1 MHLSSRRHKSR
12 STTTHHLDSSLTITT
27 TDVDTIAASTSD
39 PYPNCEFH
47 FESWIG
53 DGICDDGT
61 NSEDCNYDGGDC
73 CLDFVVIDHCLD
85 CCCHENG
92 CLTSTTPFVNLCP
105 SCNTY
110 MLGYLGDMVCN
121 DYFNTEECC
130 FDLGDCCDPN
140 ADKLPSSCSEC
151 KCKSENGLASL
162 LTPDTPLGP
171 CQPESFIS
179 DGFCDDSLNF
189 PICEFDGGDCC
200 SSTSDYAFCSV
211 CLCVSPANFT
221 EPMAYSDKCQISWI
235 GDGVCDDVN
244 NNQGCIYDEDD
255 CCGDKGQ
262 TQFDYCTI
270 CQCYEK

>member
-1 MHLSSRRHKSR
+1 
-12 STTTHHLDSSLTITT
+12 
-27 TDVDTIAASTSD
+27 
-39 PYPNCEFH
+39 
-47 FESWIG
+47 
-53 DGICDDGT
+53 
-61 NSEDCNYDGGDC
+61 
-73 CLDFVVIDHCLD
+73 
-85 CCCHENG
+85 
-92 CLTSTTPFVNLCP
+92 
-105 SCNTY
+105 
-110 MLGYLGDMVCN
+110 MVCN

-211 CLCVSPANFT
+211 CLCVSHANFT

-244 NNQGCIYDEDD
+244 NNEGCFYDEDD

-270 CQCYEK
+270 CQCYEKQINTYLIQVQFCTGALVSYAETETFQAVSSSVGIAVEHSRWTNPVRLIDYHNSILARLATSS